1 MTQAGLLPSSLVE
14 LRKPNKKTT
23 LARMTQSGL
32 LPSSL
37 VEKTLKKQHWQG

>member
-1 MTQAGLLPSSLVE
+1 MTQSGLLPSSLVCL

-37 VEKTLKKQHWQG
+37 VEKN